1 MQLLTYRHED
11 GLRLGVRTERGVVDV
26 ARAGLVAGVDAAAIP
41 ATMIEVIAGGPA
53 AIAMLASLVAAAQ
66 ADASLWLDESHLNIG
81 PCVPAPGKI
90 ICIGL
95 NYRRHAEESGMNIP
109 KAPVLFSKFNN
120 VLAAHGDDVPI
131 PPDTRQMDYE
141 AELALVIGCRG
152 RHIAETDA
160 LKYVFGYFNANDI
173 SARDLQTLSG
183 QWLLG
188 KTPDGFLP
196 IGPYL
201 VTSDEVVDPH
211 NLRVT
216 CTVNGE
222 LRQDSNTGDLIFNIP
237 QIISY
242 ISRYITLEPGD
253 IISTGT
259 PEGVALG
266 RPDKPWLQPG
276 DAVTIAINGLG
287 TLTNILVAGD
297 SSLMAKAYA
306 DR

>member
-1 MQLLTYRHED
+1 MQLLTYRNED

-26 ARAGLVAGVDAAAIP
+26 ARARLAAGMDAAAIP
-41 ATMIEVIAGGPA
+41 ATMAEIIAGGSEVITA
-53 AIAMLASLVAAAQ
+53 LEALIAVAQ
-66 ADASLWLDESHLNIG
+66 ADPSLWLDESQLDFG

-95 NYRRHAEESGMNIP
+95 NYRRHAEESGMKIP
-109 KAPVLFSKFNN
+109 TAPVLFSKFDNT
-120 VLAAHGDDVPI
+120 LAAHGDDVPI
-131 PPDTRQMDYE
+131 PPDTAQMDYE
-141 AELALVIGCRG
+141 AELALVIGTGG
-152 RHIAETDA
+152 RYIAEADA
-160 LKYVFGYFNANDI
+160 LAHVFGYFNANDV
-173 SARDLQTLSG
+173 SARDLQMLSG

-201 VTSDEVVDPH
+201 VTADEVADPH
-211 NLRVT
+211 DLRIT
-216 CTVNGE
+216 CTINGE
-222 LRQDSNTGDLIFNIP
+222 MRQDSNTADLIFDVP

-242 ISRYITLEPGD
+242 ISRYVTLEPGD

-276 DAVTIAINGLG
+276 DVMTVAIDGLG
-287 TLTNILVAGD
+287 ALTNTIVAGSD
-297 SSLMAKAYA
+297 
-306 DR
+306 

>member
-1 MQLLTYRHED
+1 MQLLTFRNED

-26 ARAGLVAGVDAAAIP
+26 ARARLNAGMDAAAIP
-41 ATMIEVIAGGPA
+41 ATMAEVIAGGPQVITALEALA
-53 AIAMLASLVAAAQ
+53 AVAQ
-66 ADASLWLDESHLNIG
+66 ADPTLLLDEAELDLG

-95 NYRRHAEESGMNIP
+95 NDRRHAEESGMKIP
-109 KAPVLFSKFNN
+109 TAPVLFSKFNN
-120 VLAAHGDDVPI
+120 VLAAHGDVVPI
-131 PPDTRQMDYE
+131 PPDTTQMDYE
-141 AELALVIGCRG
+141 AELALVIGAGG
-152 RHIAETDA
+152 RYIAEEDA
-160 LKYVFGYFNANDI
+160 LDYVFGYFNANDV
-173 SARDLQTLSG
+173 SARDLQMFSG

-201 VTSDEVVDPH
+201 VTADEIADPH
-211 NLRVT
+211 NLRIT
-216 CTVNGE
+216 CTINGDV
-222 LRQDSNTGDLIFNIP
+222 RQDSNTGDLIFNIP

-242 ISRYITLEPGD
+242 ISRYVTLEAGD

-276 DAVTIAINGLG
+276 DVMTVAIDGLG
-287 TLTNILVAGD
+287 ALTNTIVAGE
-297 SSLMAKAYA
+297 
-306 DR
+306 